1 LIFGGVA
8 ASVCL
13 VAAVANFVVAC
24 AGGGAVGG
32 TEGLGDRC
40 LTVEVVVFIFC
51 MALDSGIDG
60 EVFVGFVAHFVV
72 FDSGDLAEAIFVVI

>member
-1 LIFGGVA
+1 LIFCGVA

-24 AGGGAVGG
+24 VGGGAVGG

-51 MALDSGIDG
+51 MAFDSGIDG
-60 EVFVGFVAHFVV
+60 QIFMGFIPNFVV